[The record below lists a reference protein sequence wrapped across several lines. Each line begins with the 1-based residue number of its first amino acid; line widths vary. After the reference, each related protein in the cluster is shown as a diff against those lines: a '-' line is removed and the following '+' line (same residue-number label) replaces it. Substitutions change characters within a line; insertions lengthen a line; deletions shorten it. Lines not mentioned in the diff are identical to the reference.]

1 MVIRQGDVFWV
12 DLGDPSGSGPGYRH
26 PYVVVQNNVFNR
38 SRINTVVVCALTSN
52 LRRAEAPGNVLL
64 EAGEANLPRP
74 SVVTVSQMYTVD
86 KRDLTEYLGL
96 VCRADSSP
104 VMYKTRK
111 SSRASAA
118 ASCSSRVDLP
128 MPGSPPNN
136 TSDPG
141 TSPPPSTRF
150 SSLLEQRMRA
160 RSSCEISRNGS
171 GWLRTAGAARTPR
184 FAGAATR
191 SSTSVFHCSHSGQRP
206 SQRKLLWPQFWQT
219 YCRLSF
225 LRRVMRCWRPCSTH

>member
-86 KRDLTEYLGL
+86 KRDLTEYLGTL
-96 VCRADSSP
+96 SP
-104 VMYKTRK
+104 K
-111 SSRASAA
+111 
-118 ASCSSRVDLP
+118 RVREILDGL
-128 MPGSPPNN
+128 
-136 TSDPG
+136 
-141 TSPPPSTRF
+141 R
-150 SSLLEQRMRA
+150 LLTE
-160 RSSCEISRNGS
+160 
-171 GWLRTAGAARTPR
+171 PR
-184 FAGAATR
+184 DIDD
-191 SSTSVFHCSHSGQRP
+191 
-206 SQRKLLWPQFWQT
+206 
-219 YCRLSF
+219 
-225 LRRVMRCWRPCSTH
+225 